1 MWKNPL
7 ITWGVWGVCLTP
19 FLYLSWRWFSN
30 DLGINSIEYV
40 SRFTGK
46 WALRMLL
53 ICLAITPLRR
63 IPGLAGVIAFRR
75 MTGLF
80 AFFYGT
86 IHMLHYFGFDA
97 QWNWLVIG
105 EDLTFRRFFIAGAV
119 AWSFMLPLAVTS
131 TNGWV
136 RRLGGKRWQ
145 RLHRLIYLSAIAAI
159 VHYVW
164 QGKSVNLDPL
174 IYAGILFVLLAL
186 RVVFAIQKRARHRSA
201 VSPARVQT

>member
-1 MWKNPL
+1 MWKRPWFSGL
-7 ITWGVWGVCLTP
+7 AIVLCLTP
-19 FLYLSWRWFSN
+19 FLYLSWRWYQA

-63 IPGLAGVIAFRR
+63 IPGLSGLIALRR

-97 QWNWLVIG
+97 QWNWLVIS

-119 AWSFMLPLAVTS
+119 ALLLMAPLAVTS
-131 TNGWV
+131 TNAWV

-159 VHYVW
+159 IHYLW
-164 QGKSVNLDPL
+164 QGKSINLDPL
-174 IYAGILFVLLAL
+174 IYAGILFVLLGL
-186 RVVFAIQKRARHRSA
+186 RVVFSIQKRRRASQ
-201 VSPARVQT
+201 VTVQPASR